1 MVGVQ
6 EPIKAWA
13 AANGVAG
20 DYQAICKD
28 AKTNKYLLDEINR
41 TGKEGKLKVP
51 SCSQGVSSVRRML
64 THIPWEVPEGQC

>member
-1 MVGVQ
+1 MGWQ

-13 AANGVAG
+13 ATNGVAG

-51 SCSQGVSSVRRML
+51 SCSVISVWLIL
-64 THIPWEVPEGQC
+64 TQAPGKCLKGNA